1 MTIINKNDYWSKH
14 TQSQEAID
22 EMQIQYV
29 GIVRAQQGTVSA
41 DNEQFY
47 MVATSNSLHTFL
59 IIKNWATT
67 VIYYSGCSSPSADS
81 TGT

>member
-67 VIYYSGCSSPSADS
+67 RKGGAHKMR
-81 TGT
+81 